1 MSFHCHNRDEKVD
14 TQHSKMKSLLHATF
28 YSMSTLLPDI
38 LILPLPTLQKGVT
51 EKNICNC
58 YL

>member
-1 MSFHCHNRDEKVD
+1 MSLHCYNRDKKAD
-14 TQHSKMKSLLHATF
+14 IQHSKIKSLLHATF

-38 LILPLPTLQKGVT
+38 LILPLPPTSKRGYR
-51 EKNICNC
+51 EK